1 MDDARGRLA
10 TEPWLQLRNEQQN
23 TFLCLFVSKKQGEFL
38 PTMEHILLGSAL
50 AGLVRYVAGQDGE
63 NIVMSEF
70 DAVRVGTSLL
80 LRA

>member
-1 MDDARGRLA
+1 MAAITQRA
-10 TEPWLQLRNEQQN
+10 AEHVP
-23 TFLCLFVSKKQGEFL
+23 LFVCFL

-70 DAVRVGTSLL
+70 DAVRIGTSLL
-80 LRA
+80 TRA

>member
-1 MDDARGRLA
+1 MWTTRGVDWLPSHGCNYA
-10 TEPWLQLRNEQQN
+10 TSSR
-23 TFLCLFVSKKQGEFL
+23 TRSFVCLFRNKEFL

-70 DAVRVGTSLL
+70 DAVRIGTSLL
-80 LRA
+80 TRA